1 MARFRDDM
9 LAYYQEDSM
18 GEPTIDD
25 VIAQIVAQ
33 QAPQVN
39 QSTLQAEAQR
49 QAEIDYYQQQAQLA
63 QEQEYQRQ
71 IEAQRQA
78 EAMARS
84 EQLAMAQRQAE
95 AEAQFA
101 QSQANAVRAQEAQ
114 IRANQIAQQ
123 AAKETEAENQRQIYN
138 QRQVDMA
145 QQQEI
150 SRQAE
155 IQRQAPQPTT
165 IQEVINQISAQQ
177 SQPMLQPK
185 VQQMAQQVDGQ
196 NETTGQPLLDRS
208 NIEQVIA
215 QITQQPVQ
223 QPTPEAQPVA
233 SKSDVIANLTSQIQA
248 QGTTSNWT
256 GGVGA
261 EASAKGMAKILA
273 DTGITDIN
281 QFGKIQKVE
290 PVEVTGYSLNG
301 NNVQRTSANSY
312 YEQVPEYDSEGG
324 VTYRRRDLS
333 PQDIAQVKTSYGVVT
348 QTGDENNPQ
357 VVKPASEVTMKDG
370 QLVGVTGETFGNKL
384 TGQEVPQTYSE
395 RQTGEFFGGTF
406 EGKGNTGYGVK
417 FGADGTPIFYAQG
430 ASSTDKL
437 VTTLMPMVQIALAAT
452 GAGGV
457 LGNALLGTGA
467 NQIVASAL
475 GGALLGG
482 GTSAIA
488 GQDAV
493 KGALLGG
500 AGGALS
506 EYLSGVLSGLDTP
519 AGLTERGFA
528 IADAKQLAASGIPT
542 NQIAEILTASGVNDV
557 MVNSAIKAI
566 SPTVAPVTP
575 SVSDAVV
582 ITAPPAAP
590 VPTATQLINTI
601 AAQQKAPALV
611 PPPIE
616 TVNVAAPKAQPEKPQ
631 TPAELI
637 KLIATPPPP
646 PAPTPPAPPVVP
658 EIIATGKAPTKEP
671 VPSIPIL
678 SPVAP
683 VVPVAPEVVVTG
695 QAPIKEPEV
704 SPTFPITMSPTAPTV
719 VPQEPIKVEKEKEK
733 KWTAGELA
741 DLARLG
747 LLATTVF
754 GMADGGSGSTQYDI
768 VPVPAD
774 WKSPVYQKD
783 LPANTGAMTQLPA
796 IDFGNRNLLIGTQWE
811 KFLDPN
817 YGQVPAPIQFSQP
830 SSLSYQDLMGIL
842 GSKAGMPAS
851 STLSIND
858 VISGIQNQYGQI
870 PSGSMGQKPT

>member
-18 GEPTIDD
+18 GQPTIDD

-33 QAPQVN
+33 QAPQPV
-39 QSTLQAEAQR
+39 AQPT
-49 QAEIDYYQQQAQLA
+49 
-63 QEQEYQRQ
+63 
-71 IEAQRQA
+71 
-78 EAMARS
+78 S
-84 EQLAMAQRQAE
+84 
-95 AEAQFA
+95 
-101 QSQANAVRAQEAQ
+101 V
-114 IRANQIAQQ
+114 
-123 AAKETEAENQRQIYN
+123 
-138 QRQVDMA
+138 
-145 QQQEI
+145 QEI
-150 SRQAE
+150 
-155 IQRQAPQPTT
+155 
-165 IQEVINQISAQQ
+165 INQITA
-177 SQPMLQPK
+177 
-185 VQQMAQQVDGQ
+185 
-196 NETTGQPLLDRS
+196 
-208 NIEQVIA
+208 
-215 QITQQPVQ
+215 QPVSQ
-223 QPTPEAQPVA
+223 AAPVA
-233 SKSDVIANLTSQIQA
+233 SKSDVIANLASQIQA

-261 EASAKGMAKILA
+261 KASAKGMAKILA

-301 NNVQRTSANSY
+301 NNVQRTGANSY

-333 PQDIAQVKTSYGVVT
+333 PQEIAQVQTSYGVVT

-357 VVKPASEVTMKDG
+357 VIKPASEVTMKDG

-452 GAGGV
+452 GAGGI

-467 NQIVASAL
+467 NQILASAL

-488 GQDAV
+488 GQDVV

-500 AGGALS
+500 AGGAA
-506 EYLSGVLSGLDTP
+506 SGYFAGLDTP
-519 AGLTERGFA
+519 VDFVNGTPEQISDALQANLVKDLRAAGVTNPAEFITNVGGNAGTF
-528 IADAKQLAASGIPT
+528 IPPDIT
-542 NQIAEILTASGVNDV
+542 
-557 MVNSAIKAI
+557 
-566 SPTVAPVTP
+566 PTP
-575 SVSDAVV
+575 SATDAVV
-582 ITAPPAAP
+582 ITAPSAAP
-590 VPTATQLINTI
+590 TPTVTQLINTI
-601 AAQQKAPALV
+601 AAQQQAPAPV
-611 PPPIE
+611 TPPVE
-616 TVNVAAPKAQPEKPQ
+616 TVNVAAPKVQAPVEAVNAVNALIQANVTKPIENLTIAAQPEKKQ
-631 TPAELI
+631 TQAELI
-637 KLIATPPPP
+637 NTIA
-646 PAPTPPAPPVVP
+646 APP
-658 EIIATGKAPTKEP
+658 
-671 VPSIPIL
+671 
-678 SPVAP
+678 
-683 VVPVAPEVVVTG
+683 PVAPEVVVTG

-719 VPQEPIKVEKEKEK
+719 VPQEPTKVEKEKEK
-733 KWTAGELA
+733 TWSAGELA

-754 GMADGGSGSTQYDI
+754 GVADGGGGSTQYDI
-768 VPVPAD
+768 VPVPED

-796 IDFGNRNLLIGTQWE
+796 IDFGDRNLLIGTQWE

-830 SSLSYQDLMGIL
+830 SNLSYQDLMGIL

-851 STLSIND
+851 SSLSIND

>member
-18 GEPTIDD
+18 GAPTIDD
-25 VIAQIVAQ
+25 VIAQLVAQ
-33 QAPQVN
+33 QAPQ
-39 QSTLQAEAQR
+39 
-49 QAEIDYYQQQAQLA
+49 
-63 QEQEYQRQ
+63 
-71 IEAQRQA
+71 
-78 EAMARS
+78 AMP
-84 EQLAMAQRQAE
+84 
-95 AEAQFA
+95 
-101 QSQANAVRAQEAQ
+101 
-114 IRANQIAQQ
+114 IAQP
-123 AAKETEAENQRQIYN
+123 
-138 QRQVDMA
+138 VA
-145 QQQEI
+145 QPTSVQEI
-150 SRQAE
+150 
-155 IQRQAPQPTT
+155 
-165 IQEVINQISAQQ
+165 INQIVAQQ
-177 SQPMLQPK
+177 SQPMRQPE
-185 VQQMAQQVDGQ
+185 VQQMAQQVDLQ

-215 QITQQPVQ
+215 QITQQPVPQPVPQPVQ
-223 QPTPEAQPVA
+223 QPTPVAQPVA

-261 EASAKGMAKILA
+261 DKSANDMAKILA

-301 NNVQRTSANSY
+301 NNVQRTSENSY
-312 YEQVPEYDSEGG
+312 YEQIPEYDSEGG

-333 PQDIAQVKTSYGVVT
+333 PQEIAQVKTSYGVVE

-357 VVKPASEVTMKDG
+357 VIKPASEVTMKDG

-467 NQIVASAL
+467 NQVLASAL
-475 GGALLGG
+475 GGAILGG

-500 AGGALS
+500 AGGAAS
-506 EYLSGVLSGLDTP
+506 QYLSGVLSGLDTP
-519 AGLTERGFA
+519 AGLTDRQLA
-528 IADAKQLAASGIPT
+528 IADATQLAASGIPQ
-542 NQIAEILTASGVNDV
+542 NQISEILTAGGYND
-557 MVNSAIKAI
+557 AIVSRAMNAI
-566 SPTVAPVTP
+566 SATPTVAPTP
-575 SVSDAVV
+575 
-582 ITAPPAAP
+582 TAPDNVVVTAP
-590 VPTATQLINTI
+590 SAPSNINEVINTI
-601 AAQQKAPALV
+601 ISQQPIVTPVPEPTPSNAVITNAPLETVQVTAAPTTAPTPTIAEVINAIVAQQPTPAPV
-611 PPPIE
+611 TPPVE
-616 TVNVAAPKAQPEKPQ
+616 TVNVEAPKAQPEKPQ
-631 TPAELI
+631 TVAEVI
-637 KLIATPPPP
+637 NAIA
-646 PAPTPPAPPVVP
+646 AP
-658 EIIATGKAPTKEP
+658 
-671 VPSIPIL
+671 
-678 SPVAP
+678 PVAP
-683 VVPVAPEVVVTG
+683 VVPVAPEIVVTG
-695 QAPIKEPEV
+695 QAPIKEPKV

-719 VPQEPIKVEKEKEK
+719 VPQEPIKVEKEK

-747 LLATTVF
+747 LLATTIF
-754 GMADGGSGSTQYDI
+754 GVADSGGGPTQYDI

-783 LPANTGAMTQLPA
+783 LPANAGAMTQLPA
-796 IDFGNRNLLIGTQWE
+796 IDFGDRNLLIGTQWE

-817 YGQVPAPIQFSQP
+817 YGQVPAPIQFGQP
-830 SSLSYQDLMGIL
+830 SNLSYQDLMGIL
-842 GSKAGMPAS
+842 GSKASMPAS

>member
-33 QAPQVN
+33 QAPQ
-39 QSTLQAEAQR
+39 
-49 QAEIDYYQQQAQLA
+49 
-63 QEQEYQRQ
+63 
-71 IEAQRQA
+71 
-78 EAMARS
+78 AMP
-84 EQLAMAQRQAE
+84 
-95 AEAQFA
+95 
-101 QSQANAVRAQEAQ
+101 
-114 IRANQIAQQ
+114 IAQP
-123 AAKETEAENQRQIYN
+123 
-138 QRQVDMA
+138 VA
-145 QQQEI
+145 QPVTQPTSVQEI
-150 SRQAE
+150 
-155 IQRQAPQPTT
+155 
-165 IQEVINQISAQQ
+165 INQIVAQQ
-177 SQPMLQPK
+177 SQPMRQPE
-185 VQQMAQQVDGQ
+185 VQQMAQQVDRQ
-196 NETTGQPLLDRS
+196 NEIFGQPLLDS
-208 NIEQVIA
+208 STIKQMQVAEQA
-215 QITQQPVQ
+215 QQQIPQVAPQ
-223 QPTPEAQPVA
+223 VAPVA
-233 SKSDVIANLTSQIQA
+233 SKSDVIANLASQIQA

-357 VVKPASEVTMKDG
+357 VIKPASEVTMKDG

-395 RQTGEFFGGTF
+395 RQTGEFFGGTY

-488 GQDAV
+488 GQDPV

-506 EYLSGVLSGLDTP
+506 EYISGAL
-519 AGLTERGFA
+519 AGVDAPVGITERQLA

-575 SVSDAVV
+575 SASDAVV
-582 ITAPPAAP
+582 ITAPSAAP
-590 VPTATQLINTI
+590 SNINEVINTI
-601 AAQQKAPALV
+601 ISQQPIVTPEPTPSNAVITNAPTETVQITAPPTAPTPTISEVINAIVAQQPTPAPV
-611 PPPIE
+611 IPPSEVVEI
-616 TVNVAAPKAQPEKPQ
+616 TAPKAQPEKPQ
-631 TPAELI
+631 TVAEVI
-637 KLIATPPPP
+637 SAIA
-646 PAPTPPAPPVVP
+646 APPVAP
-658 EIIATGKAPTKEP
+658 EVVVTGQAPVAKEP

-733 KWTAGELA
+733 TWSASELA
-741 DLARLG
+741 ELARLG
-747 LLATTVF
+747 LLATTIF
-754 GMADGGSGSTQYDI
+754 GAASSDGGSTQYDI

-796 IDFGNRNLLIGTQWE
+796 IDFGDRNLLIGTQWE

-830 SSLSYQDLMGIL
+830 SNLSYQDLMGIL

-851 STLSIND
+851 SSLSIND

>member
-18 GEPTIDD
+18 GQPTIDD

-33 QAPQVN
+33 QAPQAMQQPV
-39 QSTLQAEAQR
+39 AQPT
-49 QAEIDYYQQQAQLA
+49 
-63 QEQEYQRQ
+63 
-71 IEAQRQA
+71 
-78 EAMARS
+78 S
-84 EQLAMAQRQAE
+84 
-95 AEAQFA
+95 
-101 QSQANAVRAQEAQ
+101 V
-114 IRANQIAQQ
+114 
-123 AAKETEAENQRQIYN
+123 
-138 QRQVDMA
+138 
-145 QQQEI
+145 QEI
-150 SRQAE
+150 
-155 IQRQAPQPTT
+155 
-165 IQEVINQISAQQ
+165 INQITA
-177 SQPMLQPK
+177 
-185 VQQMAQQVDGQ
+185 
-196 NETTGQPLLDRS
+196 
-208 NIEQVIA
+208 
-215 QITQQPVQ
+215 QPV
-223 QPTPEAQPVA
+223 AQAAPVA
-233 SKSDVIANLTSQIQA
+233 SKSDVIANLASQIQA

-333 PQDIAQVKTSYGVVT
+333 PQEITQVKTSYGVVT

-357 VVKPASEVTMKDG
+357 VIKPASEVTMKDG
-370 QLVGVTGETFGNKL
+370 QLVGVTGQTFGNKL
-384 TGQEVPQTYSE
+384 TGQEVPNTYSE

-467 NQIVASAL
+467 NQVLASAL
-475 GGALLGG
+475 GGAILGG

-488 GQDAV
+488 GQDPV

-500 AGGALS
+500 AGGAAS
-506 EYLSGVLSGLDTP
+506 QYLSGVLSGLDTP

-528 IADAKQLAASGIPT
+528 IADATQLAASGIPQ
-542 NQIAEILTASGVNDV
+542 NQISEILSAGGYND
-557 MVNSAIKAI
+557 AIVSRAMNAI
-566 SPTVAPVTP
+566 SATPNVAPTP
-575 SVSDAVV
+575 SASDNVV
-582 ITAPPAAP
+582 ITAPSAAP
-590 VPTATQLINTI
+590 SNIGNVISAISTPVREQPPFTGTITNAPT
-601 AAQQKAPALV
+601 
-611 PPPIE
+611 E
-616 TVNVAAPKAQPEKPQ
+616 TVTVEAQPEKPQ
-631 TPAELI
+631 TQAELI
-637 KLIATPPPP
+637 NMIA
-646 PAPTPPAPPVVP
+646 APP
-658 EIIATGKAPTKEP
+658 
-671 VPSIPIL
+671 
-678 SPVAP
+678 
-683 VVPVAPEVVVTG
+683 PVAPEVVVTG

-719 VPQEPIKVEKEKEK
+719 VPQEPTKVEKEKEK
-733 KWTAGELA
+733 TWSAGELA

-754 GMADGGSGSTQYDI
+754 GVADGGGGSTQYDI
-768 VPVPAD
+768 VPVPED

-796 IDFGNRNLLIGTQWE
+796 IDFGDRNLLIGTQWE

-830 SSLSYQDLMGIL
+830 SNLSYQDLMGIL
-842 GSKAGMPAS
+842 GSKAGMPS
-851 STLSIND
+851 SSSLSIND